1 MALTQGWAV
10 IDTRFWMFL
19 YVHMSLSELLRSI
32 SWVQP
37 HSSQLR
43 DQGSLIPPTTIIY
56 GLT

>member
-19 YVHMSLSELLRSI
+19 YVPMSFSELLRSV

-37 HSSQLR
+37 LSSQLR
-43 DQGSLIPPTTIIY
+43 DQGSLIPPTTIIHR
-56 GLT
+56 LT